1 MRENKYM
8 RSFGFIAAFTATLY
22 LAAPAL
28 AWNATGHRVVAAIA
42 YDRLTPQA
50 RAQVDAFLR
59 KHPDFAAL
67 SGREAF
73 LAASVWPDRIKGD
86 RRFYDDT
93 HPDAKP
99 TPLLAGFPSMARHE
113 NWHYI
118 DIPFS
123 PDGTPLKPSKSPNA
137 LDQLQRILKIL
148 GPADAEAS
156 YDLPWLI
163 HLTGDV
169 HQPLHCTRR
178 FLKSQPDGDQGGNL
192 VFVTLGSGAGRTLHA
207 FWDDI
212 VGTDT
217 GDASVNRLAD
227 GITADYI
234 QQHGAHPRLARDP
247 KKWIDEGFQ
256 LAKSEVY
263 TFGTETGSREHPV
276 GLPAG
281 YETNARRVARA
292 QLAVA
297 GFRLADALNRKF
309 K

>member
-1 MRENKYM
+1 MRPL
-8 RSFGFIAAFTATLY
+8 GLIAAFTSTLY
-22 LAAPAL
+22 LAVPAQ

-50 RAQVDAFLR
+50 RAQVDALLQ

-86 RRFYDDT
+86 GRFYDDT
-93 HPDAKP
+93 RPDAQP
-99 TPLLAGFPSMARHE
+99 TTLLAGFPSMARHT

-123 PDGTPLKPSKSPNA
+123 QDGTRLKPAKSPNA
-137 LDQLQRILKIL
+137 LNQLQRILKIL

-169 HQPLHCTRR
+169 HQPLHCASR
-178 FLKSQPDGDQGGNL
+178 FSKSQPDGDQGGNL
-192 VFVTLGSGAGRTLHA
+192 VFVTPGRNLHA
-207 FWDDI
+207 FWDDS
-212 VGTDT
+212 VGTETSDT
-217 GDASVNRLAD
+217 SVDRLAAE
-227 GITADYI
+227 ITADYI
-234 QQHGAHPRLARDP
+234 QQRGARPRLTRGYRSTDP
-247 KKWIDEGFQ
+247 KKWVDEGFQ

-281 YETNARRVARA
+281 YEINARRVARV
-292 QLAVA
+292 QMAVA
-297 GFRLADALNRKF
+297 GFRLADALNQRF